1 MADASAAAV
10 FFRVA
15 SVFFRAVSVG
25 FFARMCLLRFLEAFY
40 LLFEKFGILNF
51 IA

>member
-1 MADASAAAV
+1 MAEASAAAA

-25 FFARMCLLRFLEAFY
+25 FFVREWLLRFLEPFY

>member
-1 MADASAAAV
+1 MAAVTAAAA